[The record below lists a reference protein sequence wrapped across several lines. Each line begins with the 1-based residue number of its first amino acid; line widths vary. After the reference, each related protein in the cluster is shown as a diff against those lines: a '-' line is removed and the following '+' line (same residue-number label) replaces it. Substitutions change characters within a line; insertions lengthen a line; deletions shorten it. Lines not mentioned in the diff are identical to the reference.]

1 MKLSKLLVVL
11 PNKELRGRV
20 VLSLSK
26 GIGDLFVA
34 IKGLDA
40 DGHILSPK
48 RSGRERWPSSVSG
61 LSLSPC
67 PDWMPFRRGQDWA
80 VS

>member
-11 PNKELRGRV
+11 PNKELRGHV

-26 GIGDLFVA
+26 GVDVNINRLAQDSRQVQAGDLFVA

-40 DGHILSPK
+40 DGHDFIPDAI
-48 RSGRERWPSSVSG
+48 RQGAVAVVGER
-61 LSLSPC
+61 
-67 PDWMPFRRGQDWA
+67 A
-80 VS
+80 